1 MRRRLRFEWKYWKGR
16 PAWDS
21 GITPPE
27 VLSYLADRA
36 PGRAIDLGC
45 GTGTNAI
52 TLAAAGWQVTAVDF
66 SSRALATARRKARAA
81 GADIRFL
88 HRSVTHLGDIGGPF
102 DLALDIGCFH
112 SLGAADRSSYG
123 REVARL
129 VQPGG
134 TLLLYA
140 FIDPEG
146 GWPAE
151 DDVRAACE
159 PAFELDALQRGEFEG
174 RPSGWFWWTRRP

>member
-27 VLSYLADRA
+27 VHAHLADHP

-52 TLAAAGWQVTAVDF
+52 TLARAGWQVTAVDF
-66 SSRALATARRKARAA
+66 SWRALTTARRKARAA
-81 GADIRFL
+81 GVGVRFL
-88 HRSVTHLGDIGGPF
+88 RRSVTDLGDLDEAF
-102 DLALDIGCFH
+102 DLALDVGCFH
-112 SLGAADRSSYG
+112 SLSPADQSRYG

-129 VQPGG
+129 VRPAGS
-134 TLLLYA
+134 LLLYA
-140 FIDPEG
+140 FIDPEE

-151 DDVRAACE
+151 TEIRTAIE
-159 PAFELDALQRGEFEG
+159 PAFDLADLQRGEFEG
-174 RPSGWFWWTRRP
+174 RPSGWFRWIRRS